1 MARPRSRPRRP
12 TRRPPEASDEPA
24 AWANHFEVG
33 YNAFEF
39 LFDFG
44 QDFDSGGAGPQR
56 VHTRIVTAPAYAKL
70 FRGLLDRSIGDYE
83 AVFGPINAAHPAAT
97 PAADDAARRDE
108 GDCGADGLAPTEG

>member
-1 MARPRSRPRRP
+1 MPRPRPRPRRP
-12 TRRPPEASDEPA
+12 SRRPPQAADEPA

-39 LFDFG
+39 LFDFA
-44 QDFDSGGAGPQR
+44 QDFDGGAHPRR

-83 AVFGPINAAHPAAT
+83 AVFGPIGEVL
-97 PAADDAARRDE
+97 PAADDSGTPQEDAGPAADPSTVR
-108 GDCGADGLAPTEG
+108 P